1 MTSTLYLEYTK
12 KIIALICKEIGF
24 DSISASALDAL
35 LDAAPLYIQE
45 LLATSHAYAELSSRT
60 RPNVNDLAFTF
71 ADMGIDL
78 SELETFMHSFKH
90 ITFPALIEYNEAHK
104 NATDSAFF
112 DEKHDSL
119 TDDEESEPFP
129 EYIPKHMPPFPSTHT
144 FKQTPV
150 LPQRPEDPNKL
161 RELNTEQTRL
171 VEGNLKRLLMSSNNT
186 DNINQN
192 GILGSFSTELFPI
205 VNYELAKLRQLRK
218 KGTKSKRP
226 RTE

>member
-24 DSISASALDAL
+24 DGISASALDAL
-35 LDAAPLYIQE
+35 LDATPIYIE
-45 LLATSHAYAELSSRT
+45 EILATAHSYAELSSRT

-78 SELETFMHSFKH
+78 NKLESFMYSFKH
-90 ITFPALIEYNEAHK
+90 ITFPALNEYNESHK
-104 NATDSAFF
+104 NTIDPAFM
-112 DEKHDSL
+112 EGKHNPL

-129 EYIPKHMPPFPSTHT
+129 EYIPNHMPPFPSTHT

-150 LPQRPEDPNKL
+150 FPQRPEDPNKL

-186 DNINQN
+186 DNVNQN
-192 GILGSFSTELFPI
+192 GMLGSLSTELFPI

-218 KGTKSKRP
+218 KGPKPKRP